1 MSRQGNKFAC
11 SITGLESYY
20 TVYVTQGT
28 VLDKKKKLLD
38 RSQQILLYHDW
49 PMVANNENTGS

>member
-11 SITGLESYY
+11 SITDLESYY

-28 VLDKKKKLLD
+28 VLSKKRKLLD
-38 RSQQILLYHDW
+38 RSQQILLYYDW
-49 PMVANNENTGS
+49 PVANNENAGS